1 MSGRRRQ
8 PSYGMEALRG
18 VLSGGHLRQLLGIR
32 DSGRVFIAQVR
43 NLLGGDVTEAQG
55 ADLFVHV
62 IDVLSGLPVL
72 ARLHVPANILWRRPR
87 ADETC
92 VVLQPADINSPGGP
106 VAVYGDTGTADAPP
120 PWLDDASGLYAR
132 ETVRVE
138 STDGNAVLEGG
149 QVLLGPTA
157 TKGVNRQ
164 GDAVDCGTL
173 AFTFTPSPGPS
184 LSITYTP
191 PGGAP
196 VVLATGNGTLTLT
209 GVTGPGSSKV
219 KAED

>member
-1 MSGRRRQ
+1 MAPRRRQ
-8 PSYGMEALRG
+8 PTYGMEALRG

-32 DSGRVFIAQVR
+32 DTGRAFIAQVR
-43 NLLGGDVTEAQG
+43 NTLGGAVTETNG
-55 ADLFVHV
+55 ADMFVHV
-62 IDVLSGLPVL
+62 VDVLSNLPTL

-92 VVLQPADINSPGGP
+92 VVVQPDGVNSPGGP
-106 VAVYGDTGTADAPP
+106 VALYGDTGTADAPP

-157 TKGVNRQ
+157 TKSVNRQ
-164 GDAVDCGTL
+164 GDTVDCGTL
-173 AFTFTPSPGPS
+173 AFTFTPTPGPT

-191 PGGAP
+191 PGGPP
-196 VVLATGNGTLTLT
+196 VVLATGSGTLTLR